1 MEADM
6 RPKLNSSLK
15 SGSTLLNKE
24 AEAFEEKLRE
34 DNMHLFRQLRL
45 EDFMEKAKPQGADTQ
60 LNK

>member
-6 RPKLNSSLK
+6 RPEVKSSLE

-45 EDFMEKAKPQGADTQ
+45 EDFMEKAKPQVADTQ
-60 LNK
+60 LIK

>member
-6 RPKLNSSLK
+6 RPELKSSLE
-15 SGSTLLNKE
+15 SGSTVLNKE

-45 EDFMEKAKPQGADTQ
+45 EDFMEKAKPQVADTQ
-60 LNK
+60 LIK

>member
-6 RPKLNSSLK
+6 RPEVKSSLE

-45 EDFMEKAKPQGADTQ
+45 EDFMEKAEPQGVHTQ